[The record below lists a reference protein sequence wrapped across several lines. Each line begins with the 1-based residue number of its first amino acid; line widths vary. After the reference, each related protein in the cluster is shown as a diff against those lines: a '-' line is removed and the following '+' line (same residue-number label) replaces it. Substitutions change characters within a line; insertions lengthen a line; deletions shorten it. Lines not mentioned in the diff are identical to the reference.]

1 MLKKRSVREFGID
14 IYTLLYLKWINR
26 DFLVVQQLRLHASNA
41 GTQVRFLVR
50 ELGFHMQ
57 CSQKI
62 NKMNN
67 QQGPIIYYK
76 ELYTILYNN
85 LNRVEKNRCMYN

>member
-26 DFLVVQQLRLHASNA
+26 DFLVVQQLRLHASNT

-50 ELGFHMQ
+50 ELGFCMQ
-57 CSQKI
+57 LSQKI
-62 NKMNN
+62 NK
-67 QQGPIIYYK
+67 
-76 ELYTILYNN
+76 
-85 LNRVEKNRCMYN
+85 